1 MKTLFEIVVSAFMS
15 LGLTLALAAPPETA
29 GAPAQAAGDP
39 EGPVYR
45 FLNPQ
50 GIPGPVE
57 VQGLAPRLDTIEG
70 KTIYIVVCEAGPQTG
85 PFLEQYLKDKYPD
98 TNWIRIQHNGFG
110 PTDPVTEGKLLAEA
124 DAVIGGQSW

>member
-1 MKTLFEIVVSAFMS
+1 LICIFTL
-15 LGLTLALAAPPETA
+15 LTLAFTAPREKTGAIAQTA
-29 GAPAQAAGDP
+29 GGPG
-39 EGPVYR
+39 EPVYR

-57 VQGLAPRLDTIEG
+57 VQGLAPRLDTIRG
-70 KTIYIVVCEAGPQTG
+70 KTIYVEVCEAGPQTG
-85 PFLEQYLKDKYPD
+85 PFLEQYLKSNYPD

-110 PTDPVTEGKLLAEA
+110 PTDPKTEGDLLAKA